1 MYEEYFGL
9 DRPPFKISPDT
20 SLFFEGGKRGDILAA
35 LVYAV
40 HRGEGIVKVVGEVGS
55 GKTMLCRMLQLELP
69 KTVEII
75 YIGNPSVS
83 AEDILFVIAHE
94 LELHAS
100 KDASK
105 HEVMHMLHDYL
116 LQRHIENKQV
126 VLFIEEA
133 QGMPLET
140 LEEIRLLSNLET
152 SEHKLLQI
160 ILFGQPELDENLSNK
175 SIRQL
180 RERITHNFN
189 LPPLTS
195 TEIHKYLNFRIREV
209 GYTGPELITENLAKK
224 VEKHSNGLLR
234 RINIIADK
242 ILLSAFSESTHNLTP
257 HHVVAAVNDSDFSG
271 KTQKNSRTA
280 WWMIL
285 PILIALAFAAYK
297 TEILWLDTFTQLKAG
312 LSGFLEKQSPETAI
326 GKENLENATENTVKK
341 ADNGQQLPE
350 KDAAQQ
356 VVVEDQPNLIVEDQP
371 GPDSPLIKN
380 DEVVSV
386 EIATN
391 ESAIPAEPEV
401 KQEPPVANESVALI
415 EPLAVETQV
424 ASSDSMEI
432 NEPKV
437 SETLLVADEQ
447 IAVTS
452 SDAGNL
458 ALEQGQSATSGEASD
473 FESVEQLHNGTQ
485 SIAEE
490 VEFLV
495 PIEEV
500 SAIDAKQTEVTTISD
515 YNDNEWLDFKLKRSR
530 EWLIGADKE
539 KVSIQVL
546 LLKKSG
552 AQKLAYLLR
561 HDWPLNLDETYLYE
575 VNSDSR
581 VFYRVFYRELDNV
594 AQGRREI
601 QNLPESIRAN
611 SPYVHSVYRM
621 QKVFL

>member
-1 MYEEYFGL
+1 MYEDYFGL

-189 LPPLTS
+189 LSPLTS
-195 TEIHKYLNFRIREV
+195 AEIHEYLNFRIREV
-209 GYTGPELITENLAKK
+209 GYTGPELITESLAKK

-271 KTQKNSRTA
+271 KTQKESSTA
-280 WWMIL
+280 WWAIL

-297 TEILWLDTFTQLKAG
+297 TEILWPDGLAQLKAG
-312 LSGFLEKQSPETAI
+312 FSGFLEKQPASSAI
-326 GKENLENATENTVKK
+326 RKENTENGTESNVKT
-341 ADNGQQLPE
+341 ANNEPQLPE
-350 KDAAQQ
+350 NDTLQQ
-356 VVVEDQPNLIVEDQP
+356 AVVEDAPS
-371 GPDSPLIKN
+371 PDSSLINN
-380 DEVVSV
+380 DGLVLV
-386 EIATN
+386 ETATN
-391 ESAIPAEPEV
+391 EPALPAEPEV
-401 KQEPPVANESVALI
+401 KQESPATSESVALI
-415 EPLAVETQV
+415 EPVVTETPV
-424 ASSDSMEI
+424 ASSNLTEI
-432 NEPKV
+432 NKPKT
-437 SETLLVADEQ
+437 SETILVADEQ
-447 IAVTS
+447 IAVNS
-452 SDAGNL
+452 PGAGNP
-458 ALEQGQSATSGEASD
+458 APEQDQSATSTVALD
-473 FESVEQLHNGTQ
+473 LESVEQLHNGSQ
-485 SIAEE
+485 PVADE
-490 VEFLV
+490 VEDLV
-495 PIEEV
+495 PIEKA
-500 SAIDAKQTEVTTISD
+500 SATDAGQTEVTANSD
-515 YNDNEWLDFKLKRSR
+515 YNQWLDFKLKRSR
-530 EWLIGADKE
+530 EWLMGADKE
-539 KVSIQVL
+539 KVSIQVAMR
-546 LLKKSG
+546 KKSG
-552 AQKLAYLLR
+552 IQDLVYHLR
-561 HDWPLNLDETYLYE
+561 HDWPLDLDETYLLE
-575 VNSDSR
+575 VNFDSQTI
-581 VFYRVFYRELDNV
+581 YRVFYREFDNV
-594 AQGRREI
+594 SQGRREI
-601 QNLPESIRAN
+601 ESLPQSIRTN
-611 SPYVHSVYRM
+611 SPYLHSVYRM